1 MDAFLYPELFY
12 GNTAGV
18 ATSTNSLFKV
28 NNSHFDAAAAA
39 SNSSNKRFVNLNH
52 KIKLNPV
59 EAQKLNS
66 ELLKFNYGSKRDA
79 ATAAAAAASVVTV
92 GNHTNRRTS
101 NATEISTCSQT
112 EVCSNSHNL
121 KKIFNLLFT
130 FPGPNIFVVT
140 ELKRLFNVYNKKV
153 VLESI
158 VPGTG
163 L

>member
-39 SNSSNKRFVNLNH
+39 SNSNNKRFVNLNH

-79 ATAAAAAASVVTV
+79 AAAVLTA
-92 GNHTNRRTS
+92 GNHTNRRNS

-112 EVCSNSHNL
+112 EVCFYNF
-121 KKIFNLLFT
+121 KITLRECLYQ
-130 FPGPNIFVVT
+130 GV
-140 ELKRLFNVYNKKV
+140 KQC
-153 VLESI
+153 I
-158 VPGTG
+158 VKEDN
-163 L
+163 

>member
-92 GNHTNRRTS
+92 GNHTNRRNS

-112 EVCSNSHNL
+112 EVCSNSHTL

-130 FPGPNIFVVT
+130 FPGPNFLLSQN
-140 ELKRLFNVYNKKV
+140 LKGFLACIIKKLF
-153 VLESI
+153 
-158 VPGTG
+158 
-163 L
+163 